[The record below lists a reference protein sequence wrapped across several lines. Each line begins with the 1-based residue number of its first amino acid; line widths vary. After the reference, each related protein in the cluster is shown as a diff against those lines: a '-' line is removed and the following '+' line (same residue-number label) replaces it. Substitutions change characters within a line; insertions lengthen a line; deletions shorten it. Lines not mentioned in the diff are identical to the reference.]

1 MIFSKDTIGGKIST
15 FVVLL
20 SILVLGLSLK
30 SFPQSSPTVPILEA
44 REETIKLEEA
54 YSGNETHAQ
63 EVAHE
68 KNSVIFV
75 TEGTKREENS
85 SATRMVTT
93 INEVE
98 ETKEA
103 EVEETTQEIEETTE
117 AEVETKTE
125 IEDDE
130 SEEEVEVSEPAEDE
144 FEGEGISYTQAELD
158 FMAAAICQE
167 AGGESRYVKVRVANV
182 MVNRVLADSFPDT
195 IEGVLTQRGQYD
207 LYSGRN
213 FPDWAT
219 EEIKAECYEVARS
232 VLSGEERPFPEK
244 VVFQAEFR
252 QGNGTYEHC
261 DSVLGGRGYY
271 FCY

>member
-1 MIFSKDTIGGKIST
+1 MKPNTRKWPFTVLVC
-15 FVVLL
+15 FLALL
-20 SILVLGLSLK
+20 SLGACLK
-30 SFPQSSPTVPILEA
+30 CTIATAPTVEPL
-44 REETIKLEEA
+44 TEA
-54 YSGNETHAQ
+54 YSEEVSIFNVQ
-63 EVAHE
+63 NVAHE
-68 KNSVIFV
+68 DEDTIFI
-75 TEGTKREENS
+75 TEKKEENS
-85 SATRMVTT
+85 TTTREVTIEHVVVETT
-93 INEVE
+93 IAEEVE
-98 ETKEA
+98 FTEQ
-103 EVEETTQEIEETTE
+103 VEEMTVAVETTTE
-117 AEVETKTE
+117 TE
-125 IEDDE
+125 IEDVV
-130 SEEEVEVSEPAEDE
+130 SEEEVEVKTKPAEDE

-182 MVNRVLADSFPDT
+182 MVNRVLSDSFPNT

-219 EEIKAECYEVARS
+219 EEMKDECYEVARN